1 MSDVIHRAGRG
12 GTSGFA
18 RLVFVHPSEL
28 ATVTW
33 LPDPRPPARL
43 LVEPRE
49 TIPPAQPPL
58 PLESDDD
65 PQYTVESGMPAATEQ
80 AVIGMVQ
87 VVIEALQG
95 RRPVMQLARWVAPD
109 VLATIGHL
117 HRACPHTVVKFR
129 SARLQQATA
138 GAVEAA
144 VHLLVAG
151 NSRAAALRLVQYE
164 GRWLCTRF
172 ETALWAPTVTRAG

>member
-1 MSDVIHRAGRG
+1 M
-12 GTSGFA
+12 
-18 RLVFVHPSEL
+18 HPSEL
-28 ATVTW
+28 ATVTR

-43 LVEPRE
+43 LVEPQE
-49 TIPPAQPPL
+49 TIPPSQPPL
-58 PLESDDD
+58 PLETDDE
-65 PQYTVESGMPAATEQ
+65 PAYTVEANMPAAVEQ

-87 VVIEALQG
+87 AVIEALQG

-117 HRACPHTVVKFR
+117 NRARPNTALRFR

-151 NSRAAALRLVQYE
+151 RSRAAALRLVCYE